1 MLLNNATDGA
11 GISGV
16 QHAKSS
22 GRVFSQETRLRSQ
35 MEVEVRLGDLNSPI
49 GSLEL
54 RQIYVNMLER
64 VKKFGHI
71 MHSSDV
77 KDWNTQIK

>member
-1 MLLNNATDGA
+1 M
-11 GISGV
+11 
-16 QHAKSS
+16 
-22 GRVFSQETRLRSQ
+22 
-35 MEVEVRLGDLNSPI
+35 RLGDLNSPI

-64 VKKFGHI
+64 VKKLGHI

-77 KDWNTQIK
+77 KDWNKQMILIFSLYILIIIQLI